1 MPKTT
6 PDADTAQQT
15 AQSAGLVYVSDD
27 MLGISRRKQGKG
39 FSYLHPGGRLLRDDS
54 ALQRIRGLAIPPAY
68 SEVWICPDPRGH
80 LQATGRD
87 VRRRK
92 QYRYHPDWATVRGD
106 GKFDRVIAF
115 GEALPRLRRRLRKHL
130 ALKGY
135 PREKVLAIVVAI
147 MAETLVRIGN
157 NDYARSNKSYGLT
170 TLRDRHLRFAAGGRA
185 SLAFRGKGGQA
196 HDIAI
201 DDKRP
206 VKLAR
211 GCQQLP
217 GQTLFQYRGDDG
229 ALQPVD
235 SGMLNDY
242 LRDAMGGDF
251 TAKDFR
257 TWGGTLHAFRRF
269 TNTPLPEGKRGA
281 APSERALST
290 TRNEV
295 IKEVAAVLGNTV
307 AVCRKSYID
316 PSIFNGWLDG
326 SLARAARDARGQRQ
340 WEQATLR
347 FLKGARRAAT
357 RQAKRNKRGKTSSG

>member
-6 PDADTAQQT
+6 PDADTSQQT
-15 AQSAGLVYVSDD
+15 AESAGLVYVSDD
-27 MLGISRRKQGKG
+27 MPGITRRKQGKS
-39 FSYLHPGGRLLRDDS
+39 FSYRHPGGRLLRDDS
-54 ALQRIRGLAIPPAY
+54 ALRRIRGLAIPPAY
-68 SEVWICPDPRGH
+68 TEVWICPDPRGH

-87 VRRRK
+87 ARRRK

-185 SLAFRGKGGQA
+185 RLAFRGKGGQD
-196 HDIAI
+196 HDVAI
-201 DDKRP
+201 DDKRL

-217 GQTLFQYRGDDG
+217 GQTLFQYRDEQG

-235 SGMLNDY
+235 SGMVNDY
-242 LRDAMGGDF
+242 LRAAMGEDF

-257 TWGGTLHAFRRF
+257 SWGGTLHAFREF
-269 TNTPLPEGKRGA
+269 AATPMPVDSDGEVAGDRVLA
-281 APSERALST
+281 TA
-290 TRNEV
+290 RNAV
-295 IKEVAAVLGNTV
+295 IKEVADVLGNTV
-307 AVCRKSYID
+307 AVCRKAYID
-316 PSIFNGWLDG
+316 PSVFSGWLDG
-326 SLARAARDARGQRQ
+326 SLLRAAKDARGQRQ
-340 WEQATLR
+340 WEQAALR
-347 FLKGARRAAT
+347 FLKRSRRAAAKP
-357 RQAKRNKRGKTSSG
+357 AKRSKSSRS